1 MLADNELIMASR
13 VSAETEV
20 GGDGDDGSMSLDAMD
35 PLMMDTPI
43 GGGVGDTLW

>member
-13 VSAETEV
+13 VRAETEV

-35 PLMMDTPI
+35 PLMMEPI